1 MLKKIAVFD
10 TPVEWGTEPTKVEL
24 DLIDK
29 IYMGMAKATM
39 RRICNLYADSC
50 HLDGA
55 TIEDF
60 SFEQTE
66 SMFAKDLYSQNWVI
80 LPKVEVFCDE
90 KIFEKNVKNG

>member
-1 MLKKIAVFD
+1 MIKKIAVFD
-10 TPVEWGTEPTKVEL
+10 TPVEWETEPTKADL

-39 RRICNLYADSC
+39 RRICNLYAKSSA
-50 HLDGA
+50 L
-55 TIEDF
+55 EDF
-60 SFEQTE
+60 SFEQAE

-90 KIFEKNVKNG
+90 KIFEKSVKNG